1 MRGGILGIV
10 LLLFLTGGAFAQ
22 QNILT
27 GIVRDSLTQE
37 PVPFAN
43 VFFAN
48 TTIGVSSGAD
58 GSFRLENFPP
68 GKYDLT
74 VTFVGYKAYQQP
86 LEFNGNEFKVTVAL
100 AQTSIKLSEIVIKDD
115 TTGWAQNFNI
125 FKIHFLG
132 LTQNAASC
140 KILNP
145 KKIHFYFDAKQG
157 LLVAHAKEPIEVV
170 NEALGYK
177 IEYYLSLFELDF
189 KSSRLYC
196 FGIPAFHDLTP
207 KNSKQQKKWTSER
220 ERAYYGSLPHF
231 VKALRNDQWQK
242 DGFEVRFVRQVPNPE
257 RPSTEFIESKLKLLR
272 NDILSSGDSLE
283 YYSKLKTKPETVEE
297 ISREQASTAEL
308 IDRETNYARKA
319 VITIKYKKEKE
330 EVNYL
335 AVARRSVRKEQDSR
349 VQFIS
354 PVKLYE
360 NGYYENVQD
369 LFVENYWAWSEKIAD
384 MLPLNYTPL
393 PRKK

>member
-1 MRGGILGIV
+1 MRGRVLGILLLVV
-10 LLLFLTGGAFAQ
+10 LSGAAVAQRNVLTGV
-22 QNILT
+22 
-27 GIVRDSLTQE
+27 VRDSLTQE

-58 GSFRLENFPP
+58 GSFRLENFPS

-74 VTFVGYKAYQQP
+74 VAFVGYKSYQQP
-86 LEFNGNEFKVTVAL
+86 LEFDGNEYRVTIAL

-115 TTGWAQNFNI
+115 TTGWAQNFET
-125 FKIHFLG
+125 FRIHFLG
-132 LTQNAASC
+132 LTKNAASC

-177 IEYYLSLFELDF
+177 VDYYLNLFELDF
-189 KSSRLYC
+189 RTNRLYC
-196 FGIPAFHDLTP
+196 FGVPAFHDLTP
-207 KNSKQQKKWTSER
+207 KNSRQQKKWLEER

-231 VKALRNDQWQK
+231 VRVLRSDQWEK
-242 DGFEVRFVRQVPNPE
+242 AGFDVRLVRQVPNPD
-257 RPSTEFIESKLKLLR
+257 RPTTAFIDKKLKALR
-272 NDILSSGDSLE
+272 ADILSPGDSLE
-283 YYSKLKTKPETVEE
+283 YYSKLRTKPETVEQ
-297 ISREQASTAEL
+297 ISREPAKTAEL
-308 IDRETNYARKA
+308 IDRETNMTQAG
-319 VITIKYKKEKE
+319 VVTIRYKKEKE

-335 AVARRSVRKEQDSR
+335 AVARRTTRKEQDSR
-349 VQFIS
+349 VHFLN
-354 PVKLYE
+354 PVKLYP

-369 LFVENYWAWSEKIAD
+369 LLVENYWAWSEKIAD
-384 MLPLNYTPL
+384 MLPLNYTP
-393 PRKK
+393 PVGKK

>member
-1 MRGGILGIV
+1 MKAGVLGV
-10 LLLFLTGGAFAQ
+10 LLLFLLSGTAMAQ
-22 QNILT
+22 RNVLT

-58 GSFRLENFPP
+58 GSFRLEDFPS

-74 VTFVGYKAYQQP
+74 VAFVGYKSYQQP
-86 LEFNGNEFKVTVAL
+86 LEFNGNEYKVTVAL

-115 TTGWAQNFNI
+115 TTGWAQNFSI

-157 LLVAHAKEPIEVV
+157 LLVAHAKEPIEVI

-177 IEYYLSLFELDF
+177 MEYYLSLFELDF
-189 KSSRLYC
+189 KNDRLYC
-196 FGIPAFHDLTP
+196 FGVPAFHDLTP
-207 KNSKQQKKWTSER
+207 KNSKQQKKWMQER
-220 ERAYYGSLPHF
+220 ERAYYGSLTHF
-231 VKALRNDQWQK
+231 VRVLRSDQWEK
-242 DGFEVRFVRQVPNPE
+242 AGFEVRHVRQVPNPD
-257 RPSTEFIESKLKLLR
+257 RPSTEFIEKKMKVLR
-272 NDILSSGDSLE
+272 ADILSSGDSLE
-283 YYSKLKTKPETVEE
+283 YYSKLKTKPETVEQ
-297 ISREQASTAEL
+297 ISSEQAKTTEL
-308 IDRETNYARKA
+308 IDHKTNIAHTG

-330 EVNYL
+330 ETNYL
-335 AVARRSVRKEQDSR
+335 PVARRTVRKEQDSR
-349 VQFIS
+349 VHFLN

-360 NGYYENVQD
+360 NGYYESVQD

-384 MLPLNYTPL
+384 MLPLNYTP
-393 PRKK
+393 PVAKK